1 MGPFNFS
8 IDDGTFPTYY
18 LAIVSFCH
26 YVTFSSIVL
35 MMDISDLL
43 LCHSIVLSLC
53 NIIISSIDD
62 GTLPTLEV

>member
-1 MGPFNFS
+1 MGPFNY
-8 IDDGTFPTYY
+8 YY

-26 YVTFSSIVL
+26 YVTFSIIVL

-43 LCHSIVLSLC
+43 SCHSIVLSLC